1 MTADELI
8 AAKLA
13 EVDRIVAG
21 VFRRDEE
28 AVLAHPDFNGDR
40 DVLDRL
46 VGEARA
52 EWRAKRDEIAEWM
65 RQCLR
70 EAAEPE
76 S

>member
-8 AAKLA
+8 KAKLA

-21 VFRRDEE
+21 VFRRDED
-28 AVLAHPDFNGDR
+28 AVLTHPDFNGDR
-40 DVLDRL
+40 EALDRL

-52 EWRAKRDEIAEWM
+52 EWRAKRDEIEAWM
-65 RQCLR
+65 RDCLR
-70 EAAEPE
+70 EAAEAE